1 MYLFSFPF
9 SQMSEQRI
17 VVFDGRSPTGTI
29 RTIFRTHRRGAQ
41 VLLPQRFRNKI
52 EIRRV
57 FRTKIEILKNGISAK
72 EKSEVGRIFDNFFLV
87 VVDFVGFS
95 LGYFCITFLKNYLT
109 KREDEIFFDASLASR
124 K

>member
-41 VLLPQRFRNKI
+41 VLLPQRFR
-52 EIRRV
+52 
-57 FRTKIEILKNGISAK
+57 TKIEILLNGISAK